1 MRENGDPRDS
11 LLPQPGQYDSYNPKF
26 HPLPGEW
33 AKQQLEGKVR
43 KKTESTRPVTELQQ
57 ALAAEKARIDASMKE
72 QGIIPGKAIY
82 ENPRQS
88 QNTLLP
94 TEKYASG

>member
-43 KKTESTRPVTELQQ
+43 KKTESSRQKNMHPAKS
-57 ALAAEKARIDASMKE
+57 ALEKARSQVKKAEHASTPLSIKRK
-72 QGIIPGKAIY
+72 QKQTKKKGK
-82 ENPRQS
+82 P
-88 QNTLLP
+88 
-94 TEKYASG
+94 